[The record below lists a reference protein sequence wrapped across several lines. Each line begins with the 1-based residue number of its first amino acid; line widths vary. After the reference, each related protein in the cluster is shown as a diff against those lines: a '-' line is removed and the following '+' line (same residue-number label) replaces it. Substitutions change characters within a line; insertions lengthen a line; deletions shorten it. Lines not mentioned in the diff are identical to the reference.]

1 MRISKSIAARFSSI
15 CAVTSWLRPSTP
27 MTRFHENFLSFLVD
41 NRASFTLRYSPK
53 AYPNWIVGIIP
64 RLGKWEKHMSTRLA
78 ILLSVFLVSPVFGQ
92 RTISNNQTKGNQLT
106 VDDVVMHDGMIVTL
120 THLKSGK
127 IKLKFK
133 TDENQEFTLDW
144 KTLIYKLTD
153 RNKKIYKEQD
163 KLDDIVADVNKL
175 KKRIKDIPDK
185 EVSLLAH
192 SWTDIYVS
200 SSGRVHVWNNINR
213 HALEGLSKAQMD
225 YWRDEEDRQ
234 NLYGPPVKL
243 VPKMTALLVADKGQD
258 VTYAVLVTGKK
269 EEAKKEKTVELIS
282 QDREA
287 EAARKL
293 KYAKQTLKDAES
305 AKGEDREKLFELAQ
319 KKLQEVT

>member
-1 MRISKSIAARFSSI
+1 
-15 CAVTSWLRPSTP
+15 
-27 MTRFHENFLSFLVD
+27 
-41 NRASFTLRYSPK
+41 
-53 AYPNWIVGIIP
+53 
-64 RLGKWEKHMSTRLA
+64 MSTRLA

-127 IKLKFK
+127 IKMKFK

-175 KKRIKDIPDK
+175 KQRVKQIPDK
-185 EVSLLAH
+185 EIELLAH
-192 SWTDIYVS
+192 SWTHFYINPRTGNLHIWD
-200 SSGRVHVWNNINR
+200 HVNR
-213 HALEGLSKAQMD
+213 HALEGLSKAQND
-225 YWRDEEDRQ
+225 YWRDEEERQ

-243 VPKMTALLVADKGQD
+243 VAKMTAYVVADKGQD

-269 EEAKKEKTVELIS
+269 EEPKKEKSVESPGLE
-282 QDREA
+282 REA

-293 KYAKQTLKDAES
+293 KYAKQVFKDAEN
-305 AKGEDREKLFELAQ
+305 AKGEERERLTEMAD
-319 KKLQEVT
+319 KKLQEVIDKYEGSKAATEAKQLQEKK